1 MKSKF
6 IFIIQCGILLGLLA
20 CSRSPVY
27 LGYPENAQPAKT
39 LEEARQ
45 AVISGQAV
53 LADDFYRSTYENNP
67 MNPEYA
73 YFHAAITLA
82 KEKKEMREF
91 SEDLKPNHVL
101 RGLKKMQREVLPNR
115 IQALEKVRG
124 LLLTGLNTPFDPI
137 DLGETRYPYMR
148 PDEQGDHVILDRF
161 DLVNMSSMLETD
173 LLFFQLLSG
182 VNLEDV
188 EVFDR
193 ELEKIQKDVYKKR
206 PECKKSKS
214 KAILCINEI
223 LEKGLNLVHTS
234 NDPRIQK
241 IFTISE
247 ETRKWVKTASLSL
260 KEQLL
265 LFLQLAK
272 ERSKLPQEKRY
283 FTASP
288 TSDEELSVIKCFLK
302 KHRFPLFEKVE
313 VLFDLPGF
321 LNNLPSDLRVLM
333 PRKMKYPKGG
343 TDEGN
348 LDDILD
354 GIELLDSTIGG
365 LFPNGDL
372 LKKAKGQEE
381 ASVVVIYFYL
391 ITAWARPDLR

>member
-1 MKSKF
+1 M
-6 IFIIQCGILLGLLA
+6 GLLA
-20 CSRSPVY
+20 CSRSSVD
-27 LGYPENAQPAKT
+27 LGYFENVQPAKT

-45 AVISGQAV
+45 AVIIGQAS
-53 LADDFYRSTYENNP
+53 LSDDFYRNAYENNP

-91 SEDLKPNHVL
+91 FEDLQPNHIL
-101 RGLKKMQREVLPNR
+101 RGLKKMQREVLPNQ

-137 DLGETRYPYMR
+137 DLGEARYPYTP
-148 PDEQGDHVILDRF
+148 PDMQGDHVILDRF
-161 DLVNMSSMLETD
+161 DLVNMSSMLKMD

-193 ELEKIQKDVYKKR
+193 ELEKIRKDVYKKR
-206 PECKKSKS
+206 PECKKSQS
-214 KAILCINEI
+214 KAIPCVNEI
-223 LEKGLNLVHTS
+223 LDKGLNLVHTS

-241 IFTISE
+241 VFTISE

-272 ERSKLPQEKRY
+272 ERSELPQGKRY
-283 FTASP
+283 FTIHP
-288 TSDEELSVIKCFLK
+288 TSDDYDSGLNFIKCFLK
-302 KHRFPLFEKVE
+302 KRRFPLFEKVE
-313 VLFDLPGF
+313 VLFDFPGF

-343 TDEGN
+343 TEEGN

-354 GIELLDSTIGG
+354 GIELLDSTLGG

-372 LKKAKGQEE
+372 LKKTKGQEE
-381 ASVVVIYFYL
+381 ALVVVVYFYL
-391 ITAWARPDLR
+391 ITAWAQPAFD